1 MGTGSVYTPVS
12 TTTFAQHMNNS
23 LNQYVEKNK
32 IEKSELRVF
41 SYGRFSSLKQAK
53 GTSLARQHES
63 AKAWCDENGVKLD
76 ESVKFE
82 DKGKSAFSGK
92 NAESGELAVIMK
104 MLASGEIAPG
114 SILLV
119 EAFDRLTRMDIQQ
132 GMGLMMSLING
143 GLMIVTLIDDSLWN
157 KESLRDLPKF
167 MISVMNLYRGHE
179 ESKTKSD
186 RLQDTFRLHRKKGT
200 TQGFGTAPGWLH
212 RESKLHPWEVD
223 EEKAAV
229 VRRVFELSAAGF
241 GSKAIAS
248 KAFEEKW
255 PVPMRLNRTQ
265 GRWHAQMAGQILKNR
280 AVIGEHQHRI
290 STYEARAQYWRGLE
304 VGEPIKDYYPRIIT
318 DELWL
323 AARASIRTRSVAKRR
338 DTHYYNVW
346 SGLLYCGC
354 CGAPIQ
360 RKNET
365 TGHSRAQLTC
375 ADRLAGATQ
384 CRTMAASNF
393 DATILQS
400 IYEHDHESFAGEA
413 ARRHGDELGAL
424 EVEISEKKKQIDR
437 IADAIASGGGLKAFV
452 DKAERLEN
460 EAAEL
465 KRRWTKLKEDDVVRD
480 EGILDETFVEES
492 MSYLYVSHNEEAREK
507 RAHLNLRLI
516 RVVETIWVFGYDC
529 AFIKFKNSDEIKAV
543 PLPAKRLPSRAKE
556 QVARDSWVE
565 PPKPVWDNHFANGI
579 VLPEPRKQKPA
590 GWQPST
596 VSPALYDDEAR

>member
-1 MGTGSVYTPVS
+1 
-12 TTTFAQHMNNS
+12 MNNS
-23 LNQYVEKNK
+23 LNEYLEKNK
-32 IEKSELRVF
+32 IDKSLLRVVC
-41 SYGRFSSLKQAK
+41 YRRFSSLKQAK
-53 GTSLARQHES
+53 GSSLARQHES
-63 AKAWCDENGVKLD
+63 AKAWCEENGVKLD

-92 NAESGELAVIMK
+92 NAESGKLAAILAMV
-104 MLASGEIAPG
+104 ASGEIASG
-114 SILLV
+114 TVLLV

-132 GMGLMMSLING
+132 GMALMMSLINAG
-143 GLMIVTLIDDSLWN
+143 VMIVTLIDDCLWN
-157 KESLRDLPKF
+157 RETLRDLPKF
-167 MISVMNLYRGHE
+167 MMSVMHLYRGHE

-186 RLQDTFRLHRKKGT
+186 RLQNTFRLHREKGT
-200 TQGFGTAPGWLH
+200 TQAFGTAPGWLH
-212 RESKLHPWEVD
+212 RESKLHPWQVD
-223 EEKAAV
+223 KEKAAV
-229 VRRVFELSAAGF
+229 VRRVFELSAAGL
-241 GSKAIAS
+241 GSKAIA
-248 KAFEEKW
+248 AIAREEKW

-265 GRWHAQMAGQILKNR
+265 GRWHAQMAGRILNNR
-280 AVIGEHQHRI
+280 AVVGEHQHRI

-304 VGEPIKDYYPRIIT
+304 VGEPIKNYYPPIIS

-338 DTHYYNVW
+338 DAHYFNVW

-375 ADRLAGATQ
+375 ADRLVGATQ

-393 DATILQS
+393 DATILQA

-424 EVEISEKKKQIDR
+424 EVEINDKRKQIDR
-437 IADAIASGGGLKAFV
+437 IADAIASGGGLKPFV
-452 DKAERLEN
+452 HKAQRLET

-465 KRRWTKLKEDDVVRD
+465 KRRWTQLKEDDAVRD

-492 MSYLYVSHNEEAREK
+492 MSYLYVSHDEEAREK
-507 RAHLNLRLI
+507 RAHLNLRLL

-543 PLPAKRLPSRAKE
+543 PLPAKRLPSRAKV
-556 QVARDSWVE
+556 QVARDTWVE

-579 VLPEPRKQKPA
+579 ALPEPRKPKPA
-590 GWQPST
+590 GWQPSAVT
-596 VSPALYDDEAR
+596 PALFAAE